1 MEFDYFYNRDG
12 EHFSYYMLSKILVKV
27 MKSSGIEYIRTR
39 LYSSWQN
46 AEVERSHKVDKNYST
61 TEEDLKVKSRCTNHL
76 KDIVQRP
83 IL

>member
-12 EHFSYYMLSKILVKV
+12 EHFSYYMLSKIFAKV
-27 MKSSGIEYIRTR
+27 IKSSGIEYIRTR

-46 AEVERSHKVDKNYST
+46 KEVERSHKVDKNYST
-61 TEEDLKVKSRCTNHL
+61 TEEDLQVKSRCTNHL
-76 KDIVQRP
+76 KDIVQKS